1 MRLHFVLICILCG
14 LPYGV
19 FAKDKVKRKYSV
31 PLLDVEARQLVVE
44 ANQTLLV
51 NCRGRWEVVWAFP
64 VGVTR
69 DPESVRVEESRCGR
83 TGQQHCSRLTLSR
96 SLAQHTGLFRCRYR
110 HRPRRQASVYVYV
123 TDSQRPFVELRG
135 KSPDVLYMKERQPLL
150 IPCRATHPNIT
161 ASLVKYPDQDLS
173 PDQRNIIWN
182 SKQGF
187 TIRSPTYYY
196 VGLFFCQTTTDGVAH
211 SSHIYFIHRQVSNI
225 MEVYLN
231 SSGPVQALKGE
242 RLALNCTAT
251 GELNTRVNIS
261 WDYPGKENGVGSISK
276 RILNIRTHMLF
287 YSILTIPKLQ
297 RSDRGLYTCR
307 VTSGE
312 KIRRETKATVTVYDR
327 PFIRLKPRQGSVM
340 EAQAGQKSYRLSPKL
355 RAFPVPEVIWLKDGM
370 VAAEQ
375 CSRYHVDGN
384 SLIIRDVAE
393 EDAGKY
399 TILVGNQ
406 QHGLYQN
413 LTLTLVV
420 NVGPQIGEKAVS
432 LQEPGTVPRG
442 SRQALHCTSHGVPA
456 PHIQWL
462 WHPCPSKGLCVCPL
476 SSSLWSP
483 VRERV
488 PGTSTHNHVL
498 SVTHRQE
505 VLQGKNKTVGV
516 LTVAEAFVSGVYRCI
531 ASNSVG
537 TDQLDLH
544 FYITDVPGGFSVS
557 QGEEPREGGD
567 FKLTCVA
574 NKYLYTALSWQ
585 RMVDTVRTEHAQPS
599 GQLTSGEFSHSLTLL
614 LSNLT
619 PSESGTYRCSARHLL
634 TGQETH
640 LDTQVAVTVLEPPVL
655 LHNLTDCSV
664 NVSSSVTLSCPAH
677 GVPLPTI
684 TWYKNEGTLSQG
696 SGIVITPE
704 DGALH
709 IDRITVEDQGLY
721 TCQATNER
729 GSAESSAYI
738 WVSGASEASFL
749 EIPTLTC
756 TCVVATLFWLL
767 LTLFIRKLKQP
778 NRSSTKPEYLSII
791 LDTGE
796 GPMEEQCDRLQY
808 DPNQWEFPRERLSLE
823 KPLGRGAFGKVMQAS
838 AFGIDNATSCRT
850 VAVKMLKEGATASE
864 HKALMT
870 ELKILNHIGNH
881 LNVVNLLGACTKP
894 GGPLMVIVEYCRY
907 GNLSTYLK
915 SKREVFV
922 HNRVSSAQQLSATHD
937 GGPGSVSSASSSQSS
952 INSGFEEER
961 EKKDNDQDP
970 KSVSNSPLFLKDLI
984 SFSFQVARGMEF
996 LASRKCIHRDLA
1008 ARNILLS
1015 ESKVVKICDFGL
1027 ARDIYKDP
1035 DYVRKGDAR
1044 LPLKWM
1050 SPESI
1055 FDKVFT
1061 TQSDVWSYGILLWE
1075 IFSLGASPYP
1085 GLHIDEE
1092 FCHRL
1097 KGGTR
1102 MRAPEYSTPE
1112 IYSTMLACWEANPS
1126 DRPTFTDLVETLG
1139 DLLQARVQQDGKDY
1153 IPLGSFMS
1161 GDMHSS
1167 ESYTGNFSTNL
1178 QPHAV
1183 TNLGYMRG
1191 MAILQTFEELPCKEP
1206 ANPDDEQCD
1215 SGMVLPSEELKRLTW
1230 SGGTK
1235 SRKFSRFFT
1244 FSKCRE
1250 NQVPCLCDDIT
1261 GLHDDEPSVLP
1272 CDWESEEGSS
1282 PPPDYNSAF
1291 LYPSL

>member
-1 MRLHFVLICILCG
+1 MMNFILICLLCG
-14 LPYGV
+14 LYGV
-19 FAKDKVKRKYSV
+19 LAKEKDQKGKYSV
-31 PLLDVEARQLVVE
+31 PILDVKTRQLVLD
-44 ANQTLLV
+44 ANQTLLLS
-51 NCRGRWEVVWAFP
+51 CRGRWELTWAFP
-64 VGVTR
+64 SGVAR
-69 DPESVRVEESRCGR
+69 DQVQVEESRCGR
-83 TGQQHCSRLTLSR
+83 TSQQYCSRVTVSR
-96 SLAQHTGLFRCRYR
+96 GQPQHTGLFRCRYR
-110 HRPRRQASVYVYV
+110 HRTRKQTSIYVYV
-123 TDSQRPFVELRG
+123 TDSQQPFVEHPG
-135 KSPDVLYMKERQPLL
+135 MSPDVVYMKEKQPLV
-150 IPCRATHPNIT
+150 IPCRVTHPNVT
-161 ASLVKYPDQDLS
+161 TTLVKFPNHSLS

-187 TIRSPTYYY
+187 TIRTPTYYY
-196 VGLFFCQTTTDGVAH
+196 IGLFFCETIANGVTH
-211 SSHIYFIHRQVSNI
+211 KSRIYFVHRPVSNI
-225 MEVYLN
+225 MDVYLN
-231 SSGPVQALKGE
+231 SSGPVEALKGE
-242 RLALNCTAT
+242 RMVLNCTAT
-251 GELNTRVNIS
+251 GELNTRVNIT
-261 WDYPGKENGVGSISK
+261 WDYPGKINNTGSTSK
-276 RILNIRTHMLF
+276 RLLKHRTHMLF
-287 YSILTIPKLQ
+287 YNILTIPKLQ

-312 KIRRETKATVTVYDR
+312 KNKQQKVTVTVYDR
-327 PFIRLKPRQGSVM
+327 PFIRLKPRHGSVM
-340 EAQAGQKSYRLSPKL
+340 EVQAGQKSYRISPKL
-355 RAFPVPEVIWLKDGM
+355 RAFPAPEVIWLKDGM

-375 CSRYHVDGN
+375 CSRYHMDGN
-384 SLIIRDVAE
+384 SLVIRDVAE

-399 TILVGNQ
+399 TVLVRNQ
-406 QHGLYQN
+406 EHGLYQN

-420 NVGPQIGEKAVS
+420 NVSPQIAEKAVS
-432 LQEPGTVPRG
+432 LQDPGSVPRG
-442 SRQALHCTSHGVPA
+442 SRQALHCTSHGVPP

-462 WHPCPSKGLCVCPL
+462 WHPCPSKGLCVCPT

-483 VRERV
+483 VTERV
-488 PGTSTHNHVL
+488 PVTSTSNHIL

-505 VLQGKNKTVGV
+505 VLQGKKKTVGV
-516 LTVAEAFVSGVYRCI
+516 LTVAEAFVSGVYRCF
-531 ASNSVG
+531 ASNSAG
-537 TDQLDLH
+537 TDQLDVH
-544 FYITDVPGGFSVS
+544 FYVTDVPGGFSVS
-557 QGEEPREGGD
+557 QREEPREGGD
-567 FKLTCVA
+567 LHLTCVA

-585 RMVDTVRTEHAQPS
+585 RVNNTEDAQYRSPALTNQ
-599 GQLTSGEFSHSLTLL
+599 QLTSGEFSNSLLLL

-619 PSESGTYRCSARHLL
+619 AKHSGAYRCSAHHLI

-640 LDTQVAVTVLEPPVL
+640 LDTQVVVIILEPPVL
-655 LHNLTDCSV
+655 LHNLTDCTV
-664 NVSSSVTLSCPAH
+664 NVSSSVILSCPSE
-677 GVPLPTI
+677 GVPPPTI
-684 TWYKNEGTLSQG
+684 TWYKDERTLSQG
-696 SGIVITPE
+696 SGIVISAE
-704 DGALH
+704 DGTLH
-709 IDRITVEDQGLY
+709 IDRITVEDQGRY

-738 WVSGASEASFL
+738 WVNGSSAASFL

-778 NRSSTKPEYLSII
+778 NSSNTKPEYLSII
-791 LDTGE
+791 LDSGD
-796 GPMEEQCDRLQY
+796 GPIEEQCERLQY
-808 DPNQWEFPRERLSLE
+808 DPNQWEFPRERLKLG

-838 AFGIDNATSCRT
+838 AFGIDNATSCST

-870 ELKILNHIGNH
+870 ELKILNHIGHH

-907 GNLSTYLK
+907 GNLSAFLK

-922 HNRVSSAQQLSATHD
+922 HNTPAGGKDVSVCV
-937 GGPGSVSSASSSQSS
+937 GSVSDSQSN
-952 INSGFEEER
+952 ITTEFDER
-961 EKKDNDQDP
+961 DEKENHLDP
-970 KSVSNSPLFLKDLI
+970 KSASNSPLFLEDLI

-1015 ESKVVKICDFGL
+1015 DNNVVKICDFGL
-1027 ARDIYKDP
+1027 ARDLYKDP

-1102 MRAPEYSTPE
+1102 MRVPEYSTPE
-1112 IYSTMLACWEANPS
+1112 IYSTMLACWEASPS

-1153 IPLGSFMS
+1153 IPLGSFMP
-1161 GDMHSS
+1161 GNAGRS
-1167 ESYTGNFSTNL
+1167 ETFKENPL
-1178 QPHAV
+1178 AV
-1183 TNLGYMRG
+1183 TNLSYMRG
-1191 MAILQTFEELPCKEP
+1191 MATLQTFEELPCKESDG
-1206 ANPDDEQCD
+1206 PDDEQSD
-1215 SGMVLPSEELKRLTW
+1215 SGMVLPSEELKHLTW
-1230 SGGTK
+1230 NNDTK
-1235 SRKFSRFFT
+1235 NRKLSRFFAFT
-1244 FSKCRE
+1244 NCRD
-1250 NQVPCLCDDIT
+1250 NQVPFLCHDIT
-1261 GLHDDEPSVLP
+1261 GLRDHEPSILP
-1272 CDWESEEGSS
+1272 CDWESDEGGS